1 MRAWGQLP
9 GTITKKLEDHHDM
22 NGMGPVEWRH
32 LVAYATRQLTKRDAE
47 PSAALACTTSAA
59 SAAPAQPTPAARAST
74 IARNLPAARAPV
86 GRNTAPPPPPPRA
99 KQAHVAEHNATT
111 GKYTCWICQD
121 LQAFDPTSH
130 TADRCF
136 ANPQSPFF
144 RPEVRASR
152 LAALKRVGGTPS
164 ERYLAL
170 GEPPAG
176 QLAGNYATYE
186 ALHAEFASMPLSNE
200 VKDALVEE
208 LLNDDQRRAQEDP
221 LPDVHLQQHVGN
233 FVGMY
238 THVDDGILGDLR
250 YTPPTGGDTCGGAAA
265 DAISTGTIAGE

>member
-1 MRAWGQLP
+1 M
-9 GTITKKLEDHHDM
+9 
-22 NGMGPVEWRH
+22 
-32 LVAYATRQLTKRDAE
+32 
-47 PSAALACTTSAA
+47 
-59 SAAPAQPTPAARAST
+59 
-74 IARNLPAARAPV
+74 
-86 GRNTAPPPPPPRA
+86 
-99 KQAHVAEHNATT
+99 
-111 GKYTCWICQD
+111 
-121 LQAFDPTSH
+121 
-130 TADRCF
+130 
-136 ANPQSPFF
+136 
-144 RPEVRASR
+144 RASR

-208 LLNDDQRRAQEDP
+208 LLNDDQRRAQEEP
-221 LPDVHLQQHVGN
+221 LPDVHLQQHMGN

-250 YTPPTGGDTCGGAAA
+250 YTLPAGGAACGGSAGSA
-265 DAISTGTIAGE
+265 DAASTCTVAGE